1 MDVKDLKLGATIVLD
16 DDSEYMVIE
25 KRKEK
30 GKKYLVC
37 STTKRP
43 IKPCIFRYEIEEEK
57 ILIIEEDDN
66 KILETI
72 YLKMIKENS

>member
-1 MDVKDLKLGATIVLD
+1 MDIKDLKLGATIVLD

-57 ILIIEEDDN
+57 ID
-66 KILETI
+66 
-72 YLKMIKENS
+72 